1 MNENEL
7 YDPELIARL
16 QVGIGEVAEVTGVP
30 IRKLRYWES
39 KEIIQ
44 SRTDIEGGTRKYDY
58 VNIKKVMLIKELMDE
73 GYTLD
78 AAAKKVKERIQKMEA
93 VFSRLRKSESSF

>member
-58 VNIKKVMLIKELMDE
+58 VNIKKVILIKELMDE

-78 AAAKKVKERIQKMEA
+78 VAAKKVKERIQKMEA
-93 VFSRLRKSESSF
+93 VFSKLRKSESSS